1 MEEKR
6 ESKASMS
13 DYTHGLT
20 HGRGSV
26 MLLVGIWALLGWAP
40 ERWQAWFLVGFG
52 AFLQLWPWPWKR
64 GEG

>member
-1 MEEKR
+1 
-6 ESKASMS
+6 MS

-52 AFLQLWPWPWKR
+52 VLLQLWPWPWKR